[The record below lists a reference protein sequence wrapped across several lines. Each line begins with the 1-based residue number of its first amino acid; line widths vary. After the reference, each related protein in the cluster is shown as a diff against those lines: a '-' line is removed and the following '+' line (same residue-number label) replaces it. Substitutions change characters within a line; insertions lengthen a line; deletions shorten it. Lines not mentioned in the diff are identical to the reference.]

1 MIMNKMVQKVKT
13 LVTKPDDLVLI
24 LGNHMIEAENQ
35 LLPVFL

>member
-13 LVTKPDDLVLI
+13 LVTKPDDPGLI